1 MKKKKIQ
8 LWMLIGL
15 LLCSC
20 GKEPQALS
28 TSNEITSSTSPS
40 ILASFT
46 SSHKETV
53 NDFSGTEASRSFNKK
68 GYEVLYKD
76 INFKNGF
83 ILSKTSTS
91 AEGGPRYEEYLKYYE
106 ETKFYQPFWSLAQ
119 WGSRHDLYHNYE
131 LAYLEDGFTYGYTA
145 LSGKTLGDTFIPAK
159 RVQFN
164 SKTGEIDLELN
175 AETEYDEPRK
185 NGERWPHLLLGQDFS
200 NNLVSISSTRSI
212 IMEAEFEVTKFE
224 DKILSLA
231 DPSLHAAQLVWYI
244 TIQNRNM
251 SSQNYGSYVWLGVPL
266 WDNRNAGKE
275 TELFAQLDT
284 GTSSL
289 MYNSSTREY
298 FNQSND
304 SKMPLIHQKAKATL
318 EVTKA
323 ARLAYDYAI
332 AHGYLGS
339 TQFEDLY
346 IGSTNFGFE
355 VSGMY
360 NIAVHFDS
368 IGVYYK

>member
-1 MKKKKIQ
+1 MKKIQ
-8 LWMLIGL
+8 AFIFVGL

-20 GKEPQALS
+20 GKKPQG
-28 TSNEITSSTSPS
+28 SSTSKEDTSLTTPS
-40 ILASFT
+40 SFT
-46 SSHKETV
+46 SVETSKKETI
-53 NDFSGTEASRSFNKK
+53 NDFSGTKASRSFASQ
-68 GYEVLYKD
+68 GYSTLYKD

-106 ETKFYQPFWSLAQ
+106 ETKNYQPFWSLAQ

-131 LAYLEDGFTYGYTA
+131 LTHSDDGFTYGYTA

-159 RVQFN
+159 SVQFN

-185 NGERWPHLLLGQDFS
+185 KGERWPHLLLGQDFS
-200 NNLVSISSTRSI
+200 DNLVHISSARSI

-251 SSQNYGSYVWLGVPL
+251 SSPNYGSYVWLGVPL
-266 WDNRNAGKE
+266 WDNRKAGKE

-289 MYNSSTREY
+289 MYNSSTHEY
-298 FNQSND
+298 YNQSND
-304 SKMPLIHQKAKATL
+304 SKMPLIHQKAKATF

-339 TQFEDLY
+339 TEFKDLY